1 MVQLLQKYKSMFS
14 SIKTSKG
21 NKDVVTN
28 LTRKFGL
35 GAENVI
41 ARIALTYSMGS
52 GHKLKISDV
61 KDSGGKE
68 YSKKILFGNYYSIY
82 EAMICTLY
90 NIKSSDKDIPKYFK
104 LHLDDGLEMIA
115 SDVKVNP
122 NLIGFDY
129 LVYKIKGGLN
139 KIWM

>member
-1 MVQLLQKYKSMFS
+1 MFS
-14 SIKTSKG
+14 SIKTSKA

-41 ARIALTYSMGS
+41 ARIALAYSMES
-52 GHKLKISDV
+52 GHKMNPSDV

-68 YSKKILFGNYYSIY
+68 YSKKILFGNYYNIY
-82 EAMICTLY
+82 EAMLCTLY
-90 NIKSSDKDIPKYFK
+90 NIKSTDKDIPKYFK
-104 LHLDDGLEMIA
+104 LHLDDGLEMIL
-115 SDVKVNP
+115 SDVKGNP

-129 LVYKIKGGLN
+129 LTDKIKNGIKG
-139 KIWM
+139 I